1 MSESNGEEKTSRL
14 DGGPR
19 SFVVA
24 SYNVHR
30 CVGVDG
36 RHDPDRVA
44 DVIRDLEADVV
55 ALQELDSR
63 YHIEDDLDQIVYL
76 ATTTGYEAVP
86 GPVRVR
92 GLGNYGNGLLLRRP
106 PRAVRRI
113 DLSVRGR
120 EERGALDVDVDVD
133 GAPAQGTN
141 AGIRVVAA
149 HLGLN
154 AGERRI
160 QVGRLLVALEDH
172 RDRPLVLLGDFNEWM
187 RGTPLLRRLNRRF
200 GPIPSLRTFPSRF
213 PMFALDRIWVQPRSA
228 ILELAVHGAG
238 SARVASDH
246 LPIRAVL
253 DASICV
259 PEYSARLARSAR

>member
-1 MSESNGEEKTSRL
+1 MPLAATCPSAL
-14 DGGPR
+14 
-19 SFVVA
+19 VVA

-30 CVGVDG
+30 CVGLDG

-63 YHIEDDLDQIVYL
+63 YHIEDGLDQIVYL
-76 ATTTGYEAVP
+76 AATTGYEAIP

-92 GLGNYGNGLLLRRP
+92 ALGNYGNGLLLRRP
-106 PRAVRRI
+106 PLAVRRI

-120 EERGALDVDVDVD
+120 EERGALDVDIDVD
-133 GAPAQGTN
+133 GTEV
-141 AGIRVVAA
+141 RVVAA

-160 QVGRLLVALEDH
+160 QVGRLLDALAEH

-200 GPIPSLRTFPSRF
+200 GAIPSLRTFPSRF
-213 PMFALDRIWVQPRSA
+213 PVFALDRIWVQPRRA
-228 ILELAVHGAG
+228 IRGLVVHGAG
-238 SARVASDH
+238 AARVASDH

-253 DASICV
+253 DASIGS
-259 PEYSARLARSAR
+259 PESTARSVQPL